1 MAASPYPSP
10 AGTRVYYQCPHNP
23 ANPRHAAAPDHP
35 RTVKAPEPRLDQI
48 VRLFFTDHVFGPR
61 RAELLRA
68 HAPQRPAAFRVSEMS
83 QPGPATG
90 NSTLPSL
97 PGRILG
103 IDAGG
108 SGTRVIL
115 LENGTVTARPDGP
128 PMNALLTDGF
138 AGHLRQIIEAAD
150 ATAAGVGMPGVRQ
163 PGQARDLSAALTRQT
178 GRPVHVTGDADSARA
193 GAFLGAPG
201 VVVIAGT
208 GSMASGWNGQSSAR
222 AGGHGFLLGDEG
234 SAYWIGRAAVRAA
247 LRWEDGMGGSK
258 IIHRAVIQ
266 AAGQGTESLDAL
278 IGEVCTHP
286 AERGRLTAL
295 APVVTALA
303 AEDPEARTIALRA
316 AEHLAALAEAIRRR
330 LGPLPVAGAGR
341 VFSAPVI
348 WDRFAELTGA
358 VRPLAAATVGAALLA
373 AQRVNGA

>member
-1 MAASPYPSP
+1 
-10 AGTRVYYQCPHNP
+10 
-23 ANPRHAAAPDHP
+23 
-35 RTVKAPEPRLDQI
+35 
-48 VRLFFTDHVFGPR
+48 
-61 RAELLRA
+61 
-68 HAPQRPAAFRVSEMS
+68 MS
-83 QPGPATG
+83 QPGPLATSG
-90 NSTLPSL
+90 NSTLHSVAAGL

-115 LENGTVTARPDGP
+115 LENGTVTRRPDGP
-128 PMNALLTDGF
+128 PMNALLTDCY
-138 AGHLRQIIEAAD
+138 AAQLSQIIEATD
-150 ATAAGVGMPGVRQ
+150 ATAAGVGMPGMRQ
-163 PGQARDLSAALTRQT
+163 PGHARDLSEALTRQT

-208 GSMASGWNGQSSAR
+208 GSMASGWNGESSAR

-234 SAYWIGRAAVRAA
+234 GAYWIGRAAVRAA

-266 AAGQGTESLDAL
+266 AAGQDLDAL

-286 AERGRLTAL
+286 AERARLTAL

-316 AEHLAALAEAIRRR
+316 AEHLAALAGAIRRR

-373 AQRVNGA
+373 AQQAGARAGAQGGQQAGQRARGA

>member
-1 MAASPYPSP
+1 
-10 AGTRVYYQCPHNP
+10 
-23 ANPRHAAAPDHP
+23 
-35 RTVKAPEPRLDQI
+35 
-48 VRLFFTDHVFGPR
+48 
-61 RAELLRA
+61 
-68 HAPQRPAAFRVSEMS
+68 MS
-83 QPGPATG
+83 QPGPATP
-90 NSTLPSL
+90 NSTLPNL

-103 IDAGG
+103 IDVGG

-115 LENGTVTARPDGP
+115 LENGTVTARPAGP
-128 PMNALLTDGF
+128 PMNALLTDCY

-150 ATAAGVGMPGVRQ
+150 ATAAGVGMAGLRQ
-163 PGQARDLSAALTRQT
+163 PRHARDLSEALTRQT

-208 GSMASGWNGQSSAR
+208 GSMASGWNGESSAR

-247 LRWEDGMGGSK
+247 LRWEDGMGGSQ

-266 AAGQGTESLDAL
+266 AAGQDLDAL
-278 IGEVCTHP
+278 IGEVCTYP
-286 AERGRLTAL
+286 AERARITAL

-316 AEHLAALAEAIRRR
+316 AEHLAALAGAIRRR

-373 AQRVNGA
+373 AQHAGAQAGQRARGA

>member
-1 MAASPYPSP
+1 M
-10 AGTRVYYQCPHNP
+10 
-23 ANPRHAAAPDHP
+23 
-35 RTVKAPEPRLDQI
+35 
-48 VRLFFTDHVFGPR
+48 
-61 RAELLRA
+61 
-68 HAPQRPAAFRVSEMS
+68 
-83 QPGPATG
+83 
-90 NSTLPSL
+90 STLPSL

-103 IDAGG
+103 IDVGG

-115 LENGTVTARPDGP
+115 LENGTVTPRPEGP
-128 PMNALLTDGF
+128 PMNALLTDCY
-138 AGHLRQIIEAAD
+138 AAQLSQIIEAAD
-150 ATAAGVGMPGVRQ
+150 ATAAGVGMAGLRQ
-163 PGQARDLSAALTRQT
+163 PGQARELSEALTRQT
-178 GRPVHVTGDADSARA
+178 GRPVHVTSDADTARA

-208 GSMASGWNGQSSAR
+208 GSMASGWNGESSAR

-247 LRWEDGMGGSK
+247 LSWEDGMDRGSAL
-258 IIHRAVIQ
+258 IHRAVIE
-266 AAGQGTESLDAL
+266 AAGQSLEAL

-286 AERGRLTAL
+286 AERGLLTAL

-303 AEDPEARTIALRA
+303 AEDPEARKIALRA

-373 AQRVNGA
+373 GQAGQRVNGA

>member
-1 MAASPYPSP
+1 
-10 AGTRVYYQCPHNP
+10 
-23 ANPRHAAAPDHP
+23 
-35 RTVKAPEPRLDQI
+35 
-48 VRLFFTDHVFGPR
+48 
-61 RAELLRA
+61 
-68 HAPQRPAAFRVSEMS
+68 MS
-83 QPGPATG
+83 QPGPAATSA
-90 NSTLPSL
+90 NFTLHDVAGRM

-103 IDAGG
+103 IDVGG

-150 ATAAGVGMPGVRQ
+150 ATAAGVGMAGVRQ
-163 PGQARDLSAALTRQT
+163 PGQARDLGEALTRQT

-208 GSMASGWNGQSSAR
+208 GSMASGWNGESSAR

-266 AAGQGTESLDAL
+266 AAGQGPESLDAL